1 MKRSVL
7 VSLAVAACAAAAIN
21 PHAFGLVAG
30 AQQPKQAP
38 IFQVEAGWMK
48 LPGNMGV
55 GIVSA
60 VDVDRNDHV
69 WVLHRPL
76 DGVPAGKTAAP
87 PVLEFDAT
95 GKYLQSWGG
104 PGHGY
109 DWPGREHALYVD
121 DKDNVWV
128 AGTARP
134 AGGRG
139 TGKSDD
145 YIQKFSMSGKLLMQ
159 IGKDG
164 ASGGAKDTKNTYG
177 AADLFVYAKTN
188 ELIVA
193 DEGNLR
199 VMVLDADTG
208 AFKRMWAAFGSEPVD
223 PPRAAPAADT
233 APAPGGRGAPAKLET
248 EGRGPERFSN
258 THGARVSNDG
268 MVYVPDRANRRIQVF
283 TLAGKYVTQLFIN
296 RAGPSPNSASGVEFS
311 VDPEQRFMYVSD
323 YGNHHVVVVERKTL
337 EILYQFGAMGT
348 EPGNFRGPHYL
359 SIDSKGNLYV
369 GEVDPGN
376 RLQKFIFKGLG
387 PVPKA

>member
-1 MKRSVL
+1 
-7 VSLAVAACAAAAIN
+7 
-21 PHAFGLVAG
+21 
-30 AQQPKQAP
+30 
-38 IFQVEAGWMK
+38 MK
-48 LPGNMGV
+48 LPENLGV
-55 GIVSA
+55 GVVSA
-60 VDVDRNDHV
+60 VDVDRKDNV

-87 PVLEFDAT
+87 PVLQFDST
-95 GKYLQSWGG
+95 GKYLQGWGG
-104 PGHGY
+104 PGQGY

-121 DKDNVWV
+121 DKDNVWI

-134 AGGRG
+134 SGGRG

-177 AADLFVYAKTN
+177 AADLFVYPKTN

-208 AFKRMWAAFGSEPVD
+208 AFKRMWAAFGKEPVD
-223 PPRAAPAADT
+223 PSPAATAATDPAPAAG
-233 APAPGGRGAPAKLET
+233 ARGAPPKLET
-248 EGRGPERFSN
+248 EGPGPDRFSN
-258 THGARVSNDG
+258 THGARVANDG
-268 MVYVPDRANRRIQVF
+268 TMYVVDRGNRRIQVF
-283 TLAGKYVTQLFIN
+283 TLDGKYITQLFIN
-296 RAGPSPNSASGVEFS
+296 RAGPSPQSASGLEFS

-337 EILYQFGAMGT
+337 QVLYQFGKEGT

-369 GEVDPGN
+369 GEVAPGN
-376 RLQKFIFKGLG
+376 RLQKFLFKGLG
-387 PVPKA
+387 AVPASQS